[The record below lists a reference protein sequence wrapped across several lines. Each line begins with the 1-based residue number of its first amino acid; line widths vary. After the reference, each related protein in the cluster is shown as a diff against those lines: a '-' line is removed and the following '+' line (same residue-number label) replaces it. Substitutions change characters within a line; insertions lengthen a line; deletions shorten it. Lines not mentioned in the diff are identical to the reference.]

1 MDFKTKAL
9 SVFFILLLAVS
20 VWGAYLRFFVA
31 RDFVV
36 EGHSECDP
44 EAESCFVS
52 ECDPEAAPEDGGCVG
67 DPDVDVSFYK
77 IVNRNASTVPECVPG
92 PEGCPELTC
101 HEGDS
106 DCGQTLCDEE
116 TATVEG
122 TFCSDI
128 PDVSVFG
135 DEEEEEIVGS
145 EEEEIIEDDAC
156 SDGTGDC
163 VSGEAGS
170 EE

>member
-9 SVFFILLLAVS
+9 AVFFILLLTGS

-44 EAESCFVS
+44 ETESCFVS
-52 ECDPEAAPEDGGCVG
+52 ECDPKAAPEDEGCVG

-101 HEGDS
+101 HEGDP

-116 TATVEG
+116 TAAVEG
-122 TFCSDI
+122 AFCSDI
-128 PDVSVFG
+128 PDASVSG
-135 DEEEEEIVGS
+135 EEEGEDVGS
-145 EEEEIIEDDAC
+145 EEEGVVEDDAC
-156 SDGTGDC
+156 ADGTGEC
-163 VSGEAGS
+163 VPVEAEA